1 VINIKE
7 SLAGGRNP
15 TDGMVLTEA
24 FSIKID
30 KATLKTGFAR
40 FEAGIRQ
47 PPEGLVSRDEVEI
60 SLILS
65 GETELYTESGVRLL
79 KEGDLIMIPPGEA
92 NAAKALTKL
101 DVYYILCG

>member
-1 VINIKE
+1 MINIKE
-7 SLAGGRNP
+7 SLGTGSNP
-15 TDGMVLTEA
+15 TDGMVLTDA
-24 FSIKID
+24 FSIEFD
-30 KATLKTGFAR
+30 KTTLKTGFAS
-40 FEAGIRQ
+40 FQAGVRQ

-65 GETELYTESGVRLL
+65 GETELYTESGTLKL
-79 KEGDLIMIPPGEA
+79 KEGDLVMIPPGEA